1 MEDMKICIGCQDFEE
16 NVGHEAKWCP
26 NIVCQKCEQKGHTKI
41 TCMSGHE
48 DLKKLPNEILLKI
61 IGYVC
66 DDENSKVIYPTLLDA
81 LDDFSKVSKR
91 FQETCEAQKKIL
103 IEKTMTIQEVSL
115 ESLPLLLLSVSKYS
129 FSEAEKL
136 QEEHAKRVLFAN
148 PNLTST
154 LIKKR
159 EENLKQQ
166 QHHRNVNSMTE
177 VASKFSDTLTLTQLE
192 GTDTANHRRGHSQ
205 NFPVDTS
212 LHQQKLQQ
220 TKEKLLQLCTQ
231 QYQKG
236 KFKYKLK
243 VLQQRNLCQELDQL
257 YHQQQ
262 IPLPLDLDLLLQ
274 ENQEQLQHLQD
285 KIFLHKKKL
294 LLLRGHIQPITYKF
308 LQ

>member
-16 NVGHEAKWCP
+16 NVGQEAKWCP

-48 DLKKLPNEILLKI
+48 DLKTLPNEILLKI

-66 DDENSKVIYPTLLDA
+66 DDENSKVLYPTLLDA

-103 IEKTMTIQEVSL
+103 IKKTMTIQEVTL

-136 QEEHAKRVLFAN
+136 QEEHAKRVMFAN
-148 PNLTST
+148 PNLTSS
-154 LIKKR
+154 LINQR
-159 EENLKQQ
+159 EENLKQK
-166 QHHRNVNSMTE
+166 QHHRDVNTGATIMTE
-177 VASKFSDTLTLTQLE
+177 VASEFSDTLTLE
-192 GTDTANHRRGHSQ
+192 GADSAYHCKGRTQ

-212 LHQQKLQQ
+212 LYQQKLQQ
-220 TKEKLLQLCTQ
+220 TRKKQLQLCTQ
-231 QYQKG
+231 QYQQG

-243 VLQQRNLCQELDQL
+243 VLQQRHLCQELTQ
-257 YHQQQ
+257 YQTQH
-262 IPLPLDLDLLLQ
+262 IPVSLDLYKLAN

-285 KIFLHKKKL
+285 QIFRHKKKL
-294 LLLRGHIQPITYKF
+294 LHLRGHIQPITYKF

>member
-1 MEDMKICIGCQDFEE
+1 MKICIGCQEFEE

-48 DLKKLPNEILLKI
+48 DLKTLPNEILLKI

-66 DDENSKVIYPTLLDA
+66 DDENSKVVYPTLLDA

-103 IEKTMTIQEVSL
+103 IEKTMTIQEVTL
-115 ESLPLLLLSVSKYS
+115 KSLPLLLLSVSKYS
-129 FSEAEKL
+129 FSVAEKL
-136 QEEHAKRVLFAN
+136 QEEHSKRVLFAN

-154 LIKKR
+154 LINQR

-166 QHHRNVNSMTE
+166 RHHRDVTTGATSMTE

-192 GTDTANHRRGHSQ
+192 GADSAHHRRGHTQ

-220 TKEKLLQLCTQ
+220 TRKKQLQLCTQ

-243 VLQQRNLCQELDQL
+243 VLQQRNLCQELEQ
-257 YHQQQ
+257 YHQQH
-262 IPLPLDLDLLLQ
+262 IPVSRDSYLLAK

-285 KIFLHKKKL
+285 QIFLHKKKL
-294 LLLRGHIQPITYKF
+294 LRLRGHIQPITYKF

>member
-48 DLKKLPNEILLKI
+48 DLKTLPNEILLKI

-66 DDENSKVIYPTLLDA
+66 DDENSKVVYPTLLDA

-91 FQETCEAQKKIL
+91 FEDTCEAQKKIL
-103 IEKTMTIQEVSL
+103 IKKTMIIQEATL
-115 ESLPLLLLSVSKYS
+115 KSLPLLLLSVSKYS

-136 QEEHAKRVLFAN
+136 QEEHSKRVMFAN

-154 LIKKR
+154 LINQR
-159 EENLKQQ
+159 EENIKQQ
-166 QHHRNVNSMTE
+166 EHHRDVTTGANSMTE
-177 VASKFSDTLTLTQLE
+177 VASEFSDTLTLE
-192 GTDTANHRRGHSQ
+192 GADSAHHRTGHTEK
-205 NFPVDTS
+205 FPVDTS
-212 LHQQKLQQ
+212 LHRQKLPQ
-220 TKEKLLQLCTQ
+220 TRKKQLQLCTQ
-231 QYQKG
+231 QYQQG

-243 VLQQRNLCQELDQL
+243 VLQQRNLVQELTQYQTQHL
-257 YHQQQ
+257 
-262 IPLPLDLDLLLQ
+262 PVPLDLYMLAN

-285 KIFLHKKKL
+285 QIFLHKKKL
-294 LLLRGHIQPITYKF
+294 LRLRGHIQPITYKF

>member
-1 MEDMKICIGCQDFEE
+1 MEGMKICIGCQDFEE

-48 DLKKLPNEILLKI
+48 DLKTLPNEILLKI

-91 FQETCEAQKKIL
+91 FQETCEAQKKIF
-103 IEKTMTIQEVSL
+103 IEKTMTIQEVTL
-115 ESLPLLLLSVSKYS
+115 KSLPLLLLSVSKYS
-129 FSEAEKL
+129 FSVAEKL
-136 QEEHAKRVLFAN
+136 QEEHSKRVLFAN
-148 PNLTST
+148 PNLSST
-154 LIKKR
+154 LINQR

-166 QHHRNVNSMTE
+166 QHHRDVTTGATSMTE
-177 VASKFSDTLTLTQLE
+177 VASKFSDTLTLD
-192 GTDTANHRRGHSQ
+192 GADSAH
-205 NFPVDTS
+205 
-212 LHQQKLQQ
+212 HQQMLPQTRKKQLQV
-220 TKEKLLQLCTQ
+220 CTQ
-231 QYQKG
+231 QYQQG

-243 VLQQRNLCQELDQL
+243 VLQQRNLCQELEQ
-257 YHQQQ
+257 YHQQH
-262 IPLPLDLDLLLQ
+262 IPVSLDLYLLAK

-285 KIFLHKKKL
+285 QIFLHKKKL
-294 LLLRGHIQPITYKF
+294 LRLRGHIQPITYRF

>member
-26 NIVCQKCEQKGHTKI
+26 NIICQKCEQKGHTKI

-159 EENLKQQ
+159 EENLKKQ

-192 GTDTANHRRGHSQ
+192 GADSAHHRRGHSQ

>member
-1 MEDMKICIGCQDFEE
+1 MKICIGCQDFEE

-48 DLKKLPNEILLKI
+48 DLKTLPNEILLKI
-61 IGYVC
+61 IRYVC
-66 DDENSKVIYPTLLDA
+66 DDENSKVIYPT

-103 IEKTMTIQEVSL
+103 IEKTMTIQEVTL

-129 FSEAEKL
+129 FSVAEKL
-136 QEEHAKRVLFAN
+136 QEEHSKRVLFAN

-154 LIKKR
+154 LINQR

-166 QHHRNVNSMTE
+166 QHHRDVTTGATSMTE
-177 VASKFSDTLTLTQLE
+177 VASKFSDTLTLE
-192 GTDTANHRRGHSQ
+192 GADSAHHRRGQTQ
-205 NFPVDTS
+205 NSPMDTS

-220 TKEKLLQLCTQ
+220 TKKKQLQLCTQ
-231 QYQKG
+231 QYQQG

-243 VLQQRNLCQELDQL
+243 VLQQRNLRQELQQ
-257 YHQQQ
+257 YHQQH
-262 IPLPLDLDLLLQ
+262 IYLLYK
-274 ENQEQLQHLQD
+274 ENQEQLQYLQD
-285 KIFLHKKKL
+285 QIFLHKKKL
-294 LLLRGHIQPITYKF
+294 LRLRGHIQPITYKF